1 LWVFVSVDEQEEKG
15 YLVTVLEVREFEVF
29 VTAYDEEDATAVA
42 EEFYLEDGVLW
53 TVDIEATR
61 VVEQ

>member
-1 LWVFVSVDEQEEKG
+1 MWVFVSVDEQEEKG

>member
-1 LWVFVSVDEQEEKG
+1 VFVSVDEQEEKG